1 LELINLI
8 SRFREDYALL
18 MTFDRLQ
25 RLNLLKGISFSL
37 IFVIIA
43 FIIFIGIVDRSI
55 LHLSVFVENAQSS
68 SLTRN
73 VFLAIMLSALIT
85 QSIFFYKIYS
95 GGLTSRES
103 KFKKLNLIPLIC
115 HFINLALIAILI
127 TQIYYESKY
136 SKILILFTIWIN
148 TSIGISILVVLAYR
162 FILWLRESS
171 NKSFVVITYVTSIIL
186 FIILNGAIL
195 LYFTLGYRVGLSN
208 ITSTTEPSLIFSS
221 PHYELSV
228 LISILGIIAFLFLWT
243 SSILLLIYR
252 REKIKKKYILVIGVS
267 LAIFLSHYAFLWG
280 FSSLRL
286 TNFTM
291 FHDIYALTSIISL
304 PLGGIFFGFT
314 FWILARDIR
323 ISKDDNLSH
332 KQEFIKFK
340 QSMYLTA
347 IGIILL
353 ILSTSPLDITR
364 LPYPPFGMVSFTF
377 MNVGA
382 LSFFLGIYNLATAIG
397 ASSHFRLGLMKSEFL
412 SSIGSSQGRLSR
424 RSNIVQILKTFKNHL
439 LETETVQE
447 DIDKEYIKDVIIE
460 RNRSI
465 GNADKVT
472 FSRGQTPIGRSWETW
487 IELWCKWYYGN
498 RLKYEMTDK
507 MCTNWNQNE
516 KNQEL
521 CFLMK
526 TLINTSEEK
535 IEYETKVPKGR
546 LLFLPLIN
554 NLINFY
560 HYPNLQSE
568 SELCSCSKSEI
579 DNQTIVYLS
588 VNGNE
593 IKGIQQYRI
602 RSNLFDILLVDHNNP
617 TQKIETQAISEGY
630 WIFLHSLPL
639 GRNKIYFKVETIS
652 DERERSKKESISQN
666 SKITEIYYYLNIVEN

>member
-1 LELINLI
+1 MTLEG
-8 SRFREDYALL
+8 
-18 MTFDRLQ
+18 LQ
-25 RLNLLKGISFSL
+25 RFNLLKGISFSIL
-37 IFVIIA
+37 FVIIA
-43 FIIFIGIVDRSI
+43 FIVFIGIIDRSM
-55 LHLSVFVENAQSS
+55 LHLSFFEESTQYS
-68 SLTRN
+68 SLNRN
-73 VFLAIMLSALIT
+73 VFLAVMLSALIT
-85 QSIFFYKIYS
+85 QSIFFYKIYVET
-95 GGLTSRES
+95 LTLRKT
-103 KFKKLNLIPLIC
+103 KFKNLYLITLIC
-115 HFINLALIAILI
+115 HFVNLALIAILI
-127 TQIYYESKY
+127 TQISYESKY
-136 SKILILFTIWIN
+136 SKFIILFTIWIN
-148 TSIGISILVVLAYR
+148 SCIGISILVVLGYR
-162 FILWLRESS
+162 FILWLRESTK
-171 NKSFVVITYVTSIIL
+171 KSFVVITYVTSIIL

-195 LYFTLGYRVGLSN
+195 LYFTLGYRVGLSY

-228 LISILGIIAFLFLWT
+228 LISILGISSFFFLWT

-252 REKIKKKYILVIGVS
+252 REKIKKKYILVIGAS

-291 FHDIYALTSIISL
+291 FHDIYAILSIISL

-314 FWILARDIR
+314 FWILARDIG
-323 ISKDDNLSH
+323 ISKDDKLGH
-332 KQEFIKFK
+332 KQELTKVK

-397 ASSHFRLGLMKSEFL
+397 GSSHFRLGLMKSDFL

-465 GNADKVT
+465 ENLNKVT
-472 FSRGQTPIGRSWETW
+472 FSRGQTPLGRSWETW

-498 RLKYEMTDK
+498 RLKYEMSDK
-507 MCTNWNQNE
+507 MCTYWNQDE

-521 CFLMK
+521 CFLTK
-526 TLINTSEEK
+526 ILINESEEK

-554 NLINFY
+554 SLINFY

-568 SELCSCSKSEI
+568 SDLCSYSKSEI

-593 IKGIQQYRI
+593 INGIQQYRI
-602 RSNLFDILLVDHNNP
+602 RSNLFDIFLVDHNNP

-639 GRNKIYFKVETIS
+639 RRNKIFFKVETIL
-652 DERERSKKESISQN
+652 DEKERSKKEGISQN

>member
-1 LELINLI
+1 
-8 SRFREDYALL
+8 

-25 RLNLLKGISFSL
+25 RFNLLKGISFSL

-55 LHLSVFVENAQSS
+55 LHLSFFEENAQSF

-73 VFLAIMLSALIT
+73 VFLAVMLSALIT

-95 GGLTSRES
+95 DGLTSRES

-127 TQIYYESKY
+127 TQISYESKY

-148 TSIGISILVVLAYR
+148 TSIGISILVVLGYR
-162 FILWLRESS
+162 FILWLKESS
-171 NKSFVVITYVTSIIL
+171 KKSFVVITYVTSIIL
-186 FIILNGAIL
+186 FIVLNGAIL
-195 LYFTLGYRVGLSN
+195 LYFTLGYRVGLSY

-221 PHYELSV
+221 PHYELSILV
-228 LISILGIIAFLFLWT
+228 SILGISSFFFLWA
-243 SSILLLIYR
+243 SSILLLLYR
-252 REKIKKKYILVIGVS
+252 AEKLKKKYILVIGVS

-280 FSSLRL
+280 FGSMRL
-286 TNFTM
+286 TSFTM

-314 FWILARDIR
+314 FWILARDIG
-323 ISKDDNLSH
+323 ISKDDNLAH
-332 KQEFIKFK
+332 KQEFTKVK

-397 ASSHFRLGLMKSEFL
+397 RSSYFRLGLMKSDFL

-424 RSNIVQILKTFKNHL
+424 RSNIVHILKTFKNHL

-460 RNRSI
+460 RKRTI
-465 GNADKVT
+465 GNQHKFT
-472 FSRGQTPIGRSWETW
+472 FYRTQTPIRRSWETW
-487 IELWCKWYYGN
+487 IELWCKWYYGD
-498 RLKYEMTDK
+498 RLKYATTDK
-507 MCTNWNQNE
+507 TCTKLTQHKE
-516 KNQEL
+516 SQEL
-521 CFLMK
+521 CFLPK
-526 TLINTSEEK
+526 ILINAAEEK
-535 IEYETKVPKGR
+535 IEYETNVPKGR

-554 NLINFY
+554 NLIDF
-560 HYPNLQSE
+560 HSYPNLQTE
-568 SELCSCSKSEI
+568 SELCLYSKSEI
-579 DNQTIVYLS
+579 DNQTIVFLS
-588 VNGNE
+588 VNGNQ
-593 IKGIQQYRI
+593 IKEIQQYRF
-602 RSNLFDILLVDHNNP
+602 RSNLFNIILVDHNNP

-639 GRNKIYFKVETIS
+639 GRNKLFFKIETIL
-652 DERERSKKESISQN
+652 DERERSKKEGISQK
-666 SKITEIYYYLNIVEN
+666 SKITEICYYLNIVNN

>member
-1 LELINLI
+1 
-8 SRFREDYALL
+8 
-18 MTFDRLQ
+18 
-25 RLNLLKGISFSL
+25 
-37 IFVIIA
+37 
-43 FIIFIGIVDRSI
+43 
-55 LHLSVFVENAQSS
+55 
-68 SLTRN
+68 
-73 VFLAIMLSALIT
+73 MLSALIT
-85 QSIFFYKIYS
+85 QSIFFYKIYVET
-95 GGLTSRES
+95 LTLRKT
-103 KFKKLNLIPLIC
+103 KFKNLYLIPLIC
-115 HFINLALIAILI
+115 HFVNLALIAILI
-127 TQIYYESKY
+127 TQISYESKY
-136 SKILILFTIWIN
+136 SKFIILFTIWIN
-148 TSIGISILVVLAYR
+148 SCIGISILVVLGYR
-162 FILWLRESS
+162 FILWLRESTK
-171 NKSFVVITYVTSIIL
+171 KSFVVITYVTSIIL

-195 LYFTLGYRVGLSN
+195 LYFTLGYRVGLSY

-228 LISILGIIAFLFLWT
+228 LISILGISSFFFLWT

-252 REKIKKKYILVIGVS
+252 REKIKKKYILVIGAS

-291 FHDIYALTSIISL
+291 FHDIYAILSIISL

-314 FWILARDIR
+314 FWILARDIG
-323 ISKDDNLSH
+323 ISKDDKLGH
-332 KQEFIKFK
+332 KQELTKVK

-397 ASSHFRLGLMKSEFL
+397 GSSHFRLGLMKSDFL

-465 GNADKVT
+465 ENLNKVT
-472 FSRGQTPIGRSWETW
+472 FSRGQTPLGRSWETW

-498 RLKYEMTDK
+498 RLKYEMSDK
-507 MCTNWNQNE
+507 MCTYWNQDE

-521 CFLMK
+521 CFLTK
-526 TLINTSEEK
+526 ILINESEEK

-554 NLINFY
+554 SLINFY

-568 SELCSCSKSEI
+568 SDLCSYSKSEI

-593 IKGIQQYRI
+593 INGIQQYRI
-602 RSNLFDILLVDHNNP
+602 RSNLFDIFLVDHNNP

-639 GRNKIYFKVETIS
+639 RRNKIFFKVETIL
-652 DERERSKKESISQN
+652 DEKERSKKEGISQN